1 MSQNLCVLRPYAN
14 KTVMEGFIEIEH
26 GLDITKEESDDLMTK
41 VIVTQTPKCCIIIL
55 ILVYDVDQ

>member
-1 MSQNLCVLRPYAN
+1 
-14 KTVMEGFIEIEH
+14 MEGFIEIEH

-41 VIVTQTPKCCIIIL
+41 VIVTQTPKCCMIIL